1 MYIDAG
7 VDDLKN
13 NPLHILIIIVLC
25 IIILGGIKIPADI
38 LSVTGSVPGII
49 ITIGLVFYLF
59 TVSPILGVFGMMAG
73 YGIVMNTKPIKT
85 DEILSQLSDESS
97 ELNHMNQFQVT
108 LEEQLVKN
116 IVPLVQSV
124 TPKHLNFKYTEDN
137 TYSAANAI

>member
-116 IVPLVQSV
+116 IVPLGQSV